1 MSGAHS
7 ERAWAALS
15 HDRYDLA
22 EREFRLVLTEHPD
35 DARSH
40 AGLALSLCNQEKFD
54 DAERESGLAIGLAP
68 DFDFC
73 HYVHGII
80 LRDRNRFAEAASA
93 AEEAIRLDPE
103 DANNRSL
110 LASIRGRQERWQDC
124 LAAADAGLA
133 IDPEHDGCTNLRALA
148 LTQLGR
154 KDEASAT
161 IAEALQRSPEN
172 SMTHANQGWALLHRN
187 DPQQAQVHFREALR
201 LDPTNDFAREGLLNA
216 IKAQN
221 VLFRGMLAYFLF
233 MGRQRASLQWLFII
247 VIIFGRSWLT
257 GVAKQNPEL
266 GIVIYPLLAV
276 VAVAIYSTWLAHP
289 LMNLVMRFH
298 PQGRHALTHD
308 QHIQANLVAACLFLA
323 AGLFSIE
330 LALGLKSHL
339 PSFMV
344 LLVSFP
350 LTMIHDSSP
359 GWPRRISI
367 VAATTFALIALFEVF
382 ALHVAR
388 LAVLQ
393 ERFQDSEVMLF
404 LILASI
410 KLIPVFFYGILL
422 WSLAS
427 MFWIQKAEPKR

>member
-1 MSGAHS
+1 MSAHLQ
-7 ERAWAALS
+7 RAWAALERS
-15 HDRYDLA
+15 RYDLA
-22 EREFRLVLTEHPD
+22 EKEFRLVLAEDPD

-54 DAERESGLAIGLAP
+54 EAEREAKLAIGLSP
-68 DFDFC
+68 DFDFN
-73 HYVHGII
+73 HYVYGII
-80 LRDRNRFAEAASA
+80 LRDRNRFAEAATA

-110 LASIRGRQERWQDC
+110 LSSVRARQERWQDC

-133 IDPEHDGCTNLRALA
+133 IDAEHDGCTNLRALA
-148 LTQLGR
+148 LTQLGQ

-161 IAEALQRSPEN
+161 IASALQRSPEN
-172 SMTHANQGWALLHRN
+172 AMTHANQGWAFLHRN
-187 DPQQAQVHFREALR
+187 DPQQAQHHFREALR

-221 VLFRGMLAYFLF
+221 VFFRGILAYFLF
-233 MGRQRASLQWLFII
+233 MSRQRASLQWIFVI
-247 VIIFGRSWLT
+247 VIIFGRSWLI
-257 GVAKQNPEL
+257 GVAKRNPEL

-276 VAVAIYSTWLAHP
+276 VAVAIYSTWLANP

-298 PQGRHALTHD
+298 PQGRHALTRD
-308 QHIQANLVAACLFLA
+308 QHTQANLVAACLFLA
-323 AGLFSIE
+323 GGLFSVE
-330 LALGLKSHL
+330 LALGLRSHL

-350 LTMIHDSSP
+350 LTLIHDSSP
-359 GWPRRISI
+359 GWPRRICTI
-367 VAATTFALIALFEVF
+367 AAVTFGAIALFEVF

-388 LAVLQ
+388 LAILRDQ
-393 ERFQDSEVMLF
+393 FHDSEVLLF

-410 KLIPVFFYGILL
+410 KLVPVFFYGILL
-422 WSLAS
+422 WTIAAV
-427 MFWIQKAEPKR
+427 FWVQKAEPKR